1 MLEAECLFED
11 EYVVYFKS
19 LSQMEIVLLSKY
31 VSDLNLESEYENEWC
46 LKFNNYISSLRE
58 EEQVTIQKYKEI
70 IQLI

>member
-58 EEQVTIQKYKEI
+58 EEQVTIQKHKER